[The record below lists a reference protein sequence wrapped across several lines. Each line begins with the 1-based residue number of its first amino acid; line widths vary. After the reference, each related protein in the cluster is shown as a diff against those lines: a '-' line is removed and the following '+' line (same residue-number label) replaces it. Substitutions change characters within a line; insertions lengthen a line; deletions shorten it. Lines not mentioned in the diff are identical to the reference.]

1 MKLKITLAALAA
13 ALIIPATALG
23 NTVSSSNLSCNQL
36 DFAVSGFAGQ
46 VITLTW
52 AANGVAFDTQTL
64 KPLTG
69 TGDVSTSPPDLSPY
83 QGETVTVKGVWSGGS
98 FTAMLLSAYCSNAAG
113 PQGPPGPAGPKGAT
127 GSQGPS
133 GPTGAAGADGAQG
146 PAGDA
151 GAQGSIGPTGA
162 TGLSG
167 ETGAT
172 GPRGTTG
179 FTGAQGT
186 SGLTGLT
193 GKAGKNGKRGKAGKR
208 GPSGRNGTNGTN
220 GQNGTRGPQ
229 GPKGKNGTT
238 KMVQVT
244 ITHKIPKVVHKT
256 KHLTPAQQVAQAHGW
271 DSAQMKAFWGILWK
285 ESSSTPGHVNLHA
298 VNGTCPKCSYGA
310 GQFLGGPTAYYKYGG
325 NPNTVLGQLT
335 ATGAYIA
342 SRYGLPTVAYAHELQ
357 YHWY

>member
-1 MKLKITLAALAA
+1 MKLRITLAALAA
-13 ALIIPATALG
+13 VLIIPATALG
-23 NTVSSSNLSCNQL
+23 NTVSSSSLSCNQL
-36 DFAVSGFAGQ
+36 DFAASGFAGQ
-46 VITLTW
+46 VITLSW
-52 AANGVAFDTQTL
+52 SANGVVFDTQTL

-113 PQGPPGPAGPKGAT
+113 PQGPAGPKGPAGP
-127 GSQGPS
+127 QGPQGS
-133 GPTGAAGADGAQG
+133 PGANGAQGSQG

-151 GAQGSIGPTGA
+151 GAQGSVGLTGA
-162 TGLSG
+162 AGLSG

-193 GKAGKNGKRGKAGKR
+193 GKAGKNGKNGKRGKAGKR
-208 GPSGRNGTNGTN
+208 GPYGHNGKNGTNGSN
-220 GQNGTRGPQ
+220 GKNGVRGPQ

-244 ITHKIPKVVHKT
+244 ITHKVPKAVHHALAPCQVVAREH
-256 KHLTPAQQVAQAHGW
+256 HW
-271 DSAQMKAFWGILWK
+271 DAAQMRDFQGVLFR
-285 ESSSTPGHVNLHA
+285 ESSSSCIHVNLHA
-298 VNGTCPKCSYGA
+298 SNPPSYGA
-310 GQFLGGPTAYYKYGG
+310 AQFAGGAAMYYQYGG
-325 NPNTVLGQLT
+325 NPTTALGQLT
-335 ATGAYIA
+335 AMGNYIA
-342 SRYGLPTVAYAHELQ
+342 KRWGTPAAAYANELAN
-357 YHWY
+357 HWY